1 MPDANGLHPLSR
13 PIATVLTTG
22 AGSAAGAIVAVH
34 AGHPTA
40 GSATTALVAGFVALI
55 GGADAVA
62 RAIDPWV
69 WRHLAVPPNLRYQ
82 R

>member
-1 MPDANGLHPLSR
+1 
-13 PIATVLTTG
+13 
-22 AGSAAGAIVAVH
+22 
-34 AGHPTA
+34 
-40 GSATTALVAGFVALI
+40 LVVGFVALI